1 MHTSSLPQYT
11 TDVSFVPGDGLF
23 LIFSRHALLLG
34 PLEMKPQIGR
44 NVYRSPTNCIRPSDV
59 SISPEQY
66 DYGQI
71 GQFTDQLP

>member
-11 TDVSFVPGDGLF
+11 TDLSFVVEMVFSLLF
-23 LIFSRHALLLG
+23 FKHALLLG

-59 SISPEQY
+59 SISPEQ
-66 DYGQI
+66 
-71 GQFTDQLP
+71 